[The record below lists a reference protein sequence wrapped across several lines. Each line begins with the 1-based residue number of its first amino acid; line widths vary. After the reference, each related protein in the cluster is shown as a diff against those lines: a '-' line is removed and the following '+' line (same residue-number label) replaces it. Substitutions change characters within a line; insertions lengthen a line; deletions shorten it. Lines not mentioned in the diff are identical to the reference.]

1 MKKFLSLLMALTMLM
16 ACTAC
21 FGSAESASDPAAYDG
36 SEVNITFYNTMGS
49 NLTPV
54 LDTYIEEFNKL
65 YPNIHV
71 SYTSVGGYDDV
82 RDQISK
88 EITVGGSRWMLT
100 LTARRPSPA
109 PTARPKPSA

>member
-71 SYTSVGGYDDV
+71 SYTCLLYTSDAAD
-82 RDQISK
+82 
-88 EITVGGSRWMLT
+88 EL
-100 LTARRPSPA
+100 
-109 PTARPKPSA
+109 

>member
-54 LDTYIEEFNKL
+54 LDTYIQGNHRRRPAQHRL
-65 YPNIHV
+65 LLP
-71 SYTSVGGYDDV
+71 
-82 RDQISK
+82 
-88 EITVGGSRWMLT
+88 GSR
-100 LTARRPSPA
+100 RPVQPRA
-109 PTARPKPSA
+109 CGAAAGCLH

>member
-21 FGSAESASDPAAYDG
+21 FGSAESASDEPVAYDG

-54 LDTYIEEFNKL
+54 LDAYIEEFNKL
-65 YPNIHV
+65 
-71 SYTSVGGYDDV
+71 
-82 RDQISK
+82 
-88 EITVGGSRWMLT
+88 
-100 LTARRPSPA
+100 
-109 PTARPKPSA
+109 

>member
-54 LDTYIEEFNKL
+54 LDT
-65 YPNIHV
+65 
-71 SYTSVGGYDDV
+71 
-82 RDQISK
+82 
-88 EITVGGSRWMLT
+88 
-100 LTARRPSPA
+100 
-109 PTARPKPSA
+109 